1 MVTVGLLRN
10 MRCFLLM
17 TARCAAP
24 AALLV
29 AVAACTTNEPVGGVP
44 VQEAWERPVTPATAP
59 AAARIESSTRPQAGD
74 PAADLAAAGDDD
86 VLALAD
92 GEALSR
98 QAFTSALMETH
109 GARVLEQW
117 VLLAAA
123 RAKARSL
130 GLTVTRAD
138 IQASED
144 EALARIAEPTGD
156 EPPLDR
162 RTAARLLEE
171 FLEARNI
178 SPLEWRLR
186 VEQRAWIRR
195 IAAWEVERFE
205 ITEAILREEHESI
218 CGERVR
224 IRHIQLSDLAAVE
237 RARARLAGGARF
249 EDLAREMS
257 GNPLTAARGGLMP
270 PFARHDAAVPP
281 LLRQAAFALTPG
293 EVPPAVYENGQ
304 YHLITLAER
313 IAPCAESFEQADR
326 GRLRGRVVARL
337 IERREETLEVELFRA
352 ARVEIR
358 DPGLQRA
365 FRARRGRTS
374 P

>member
-1 MVTVGLLRN
+1 MRRCGFFLAWCAITALLPAVLPA
-10 MRCFLLM
+10 CV
-17 TARCAAP
+17 APGPAGAAP
-24 AALLV
+24 L
-29 AVAACTTNEPVGGVP
+29 
-44 VQEAWERPVTPATAP
+44 QEAWERPAGPATAP
-59 AAARIESSTRPQAGD
+59 A
-74 PAADLAAAGDDD
+74 PAATRRESAALPAPGDAPSELAAASDDD
-86 VLALAD
+86 ILALVD
-92 GEALSR
+92 GEALGR
-98 QAFTSALMETH
+98 RAFTEALIEAH
-109 GARVLEQW
+109 GPRVLEQW

-123 RAKARSL
+123 RARVRAL
-130 GLTVTRAD
+130 GLEVSRAD
-138 IQASED
+138 IED
-144 EALARIAEPTGD
+144 AGQEALSRIAEPTDDG
-156 EPPLDR
+156 PPLDR

-178 SPLEWRLR
+178 APLEWRLR
-186 VEQRAWIRR
+186 IEQRACLRK
-195 IAAWEVERFE
+195 IAAWEVDRSE
-205 ITEAILREEHESI
+205 ITEAMLREEHEST

-224 IRHIQLSDLAAVE
+224 IRHIQLPDLAAVE

-249 EDLAREMS
+249 EDVAREMS

-270 PFARHDAAVPP
+270 PFAGHDPAVPP

-293 EVPPAVYENGQ
+293 EIPPAVYENGQ

-313 IAPCAESFEQADR
+313 IPPCAESFEQADR
-326 GRLRGRVVARL
+326 AALRRRVVARL
-337 IERREETLEVELFRA
+337 VERRMEALEPELFRG